1 VAYVE
6 KPKGAGPVDE
16 SILAG
21 LKNSIDFLELLVQAS
36 GFSLRPAP
44 PDVLAEMEKK
54 GLAGWYTNMASKE
67 IFFNPKTL
75 AKKGQMYGEGVL
87 SHEAGHHHP
96 FVRRF
101 QDGMGQDLHAHPLL
115 PKLYD
120 NNNFLGHCQN
130 GLADVL
136 LEAVMGRYPYT
147 LIRNRLDHTYESE
160 KPDVGRTVA
169 NTVKEL
175 SLENRGKVLANLMPK
190 AVQHFVP
197 EADKAEAMLE
207 AQGYVEAALS
217 DNPPKDAEA
226 VLSPALKTAL
236 SKAESVL
243 KDWDG
248 SHGGGEA
255 AFREDLRGA
264 IVGYLKR
271 NPMPEQYV
279 QLFLGESRYPSGL
292 KLEEMVEPEVL
303 EAYKRTLA
311 AGAMKALE
319 DVEFFQ
325 KPFLPDQYQDK
336 SYYEK
341 LDAYRDV
348 FRAEYLKLVEK
359 EVEKR
364 AKEGGK
370 EGEGKPGGGGAG
382 GHGMPDSVPMT
393 KEERDRLI
401 EQLKKELRS
410 GGKPKTGGGQPV
422 NLSEADLREIAKALK
437 DELDK
442 LAEKYKSMSDRDEEA
457 KRKLGEKVEGRGP
470 GREPD
475 FFDKLRD
482 AARGM
487 EQADRAGRARG
498 LGDKYGIPT
507 EVIEEYMSIRERRA
521 ELINRLADDLTDVF
535 RDNRMAILS
544 YNKREGEWTPGLEAE
559 TIGEMRSGNLEPE
572 TMMKTVENPEFA
584 KTEMK
589 FVFDLSGSMSGAPS
603 KATREMLVVVM
614 EALEVVRTRLQ
625 GEAMLRPDEEVP
637 LKIGVSAFD
646 VKHYPIHP
654 LGKPVDEEA
663 KIHVVN
669 ELHKVGGGTDDYKTT
684 KAEWEDFKVGRKNVI
699 KIFIL
704 LSDAFG
710 DKEKMRGLS
719 HEMAEDKTIIS
730 LVLGFGSDAGTIAEV
745 WGEAAKGLGAETVF
759 AEPFPDNDVER
770 ATPFVADFLRRVI
783 PPRVE
788 KMTQEF
794 RGY

>member
-1 VAYVE
+1 MAYVE
-6 KPKGAGPVDE
+6 KPQGASQADDT
-16 SILAG
+16 ILEG
-21 LKNSIDFLELLVQAS
+21 LKHNLGFLEVLVQAS
-36 GFSLRPAP
+36 GFTLRPAP

-54 GLAGWYTNMASKE
+54 GLAGWYTNMSSRE

-75 AKKGQMYGEGVL
+75 ARKGQRYGEGVL

-101 QDGMGQDLHAHPLL
+101 QDGMGQDLHAPPLL

-120 NNNFLGHCQN
+120 NNNFLGHCHN

-160 KPDVGRTVA
+160 KPDVARTVA
-169 NTVKEL
+169 NTVSEL
-175 SLENRGKVLANLMPK
+175 SGENRAKVLANLMPK
-190 AVQHFVP
+190 ALAHFVP
-197 EADKAEAMLE
+197 EEDKAQATAD
-207 AQGYVEAALS
+207 AQAYVEAALS
-217 DNPPKDAEA
+217 DNPPKDPESA
-226 VLSPALKTAL
+226 LSPALKTAL
-236 SKAESVL
+236 SKAEAVL

-248 SHGGGEA
+248 SHGGKEA
-255 AFREDLRGA
+255 EFREDVRLA
-264 IVGYLKR
+264 VTGYLKR
-271 NPMPEQYV
+271 NPMPEQYI
-279 QLFLGESRYPSGL
+279 QLFLGENRYPTGF
-292 KLEEMVEPEVL
+292 KLEEMVEPEVI

-311 AGAMKALE
+311 AGSMKTLQ

-348 FRAEYLKLVEK
+348 FRAEYIKLIGK

-364 AKEGGK
+364 AKEGG
-370 EGEGKPGGGGAG
+370 GKGGKGGSGGGG

-393 KEERDRLI
+393 KEERDKLI
-401 EQLKKELRS
+401 EALKKQLKS
-410 GGKPKTGGGQPV
+410 GGKPQQGKGEPV
-422 NLSEADLREIAKALK
+422 NLSEADMREIAKALK

-442 LAEKYKSMSDRDEEA
+442 LGEKYKSMCDRDEEA
-457 KRKLGEKVEGRGP
+457 KRKLGEKVEGRGQ

-487 EQADRAGRARG
+487 EQADKAGRARG
-498 LGDKYGIPT
+498 LGEKYGIPS

-559 TIGEMRSGNLEPE
+559 TVGEMRHGNLEPE

-584 KTEMK
+584 KTEIK
-589 FVFDLSGSMSGAPS
+589 FVFDLSGSMGGAPS

-663 KIHVVN
+663 KIHVVH

-684 KAEWEDFKVGRKNVI
+684 KAEWEDFKVGKKNVI

-704 LSDAFG
+704 LSDAYG
-710 DKEKMRGLS
+710 DKDKMRGLS
-719 HEMAEDKTIIS
+719 GEMAQDKTIIS
-730 LVLGFGSDAGTIAEV
+730 LMLGFGSDPETISTV

-759 AEPFPDNDVER
+759 AEPFPENDVER

-788 KMTQEF
+788 KMTAEF